1 MLCEDDAMSTHGLL
15 CPTRFVPQILISA
28 VGEEIITLCITFLR
42 SSDYIKNPY
51 LKSSLVTLLFSGT
64 WPIYHLKRGV
74 LGDAL
79 AGSDFANEH
88 LLHAHMKWYIGKES
102 APGWKQAMADSL

>member
-1 MLCEDDAMSTHGLL
+1 M
-15 CPTRFVPQILISA
+15 SA
-28 VGEEIITLCITFLR
+28 VGEELIVLCITFLR
-42 SSDYIKNPY
+42 CSEYVKNPY

-64 WPIYHLKRGV
+64 WPIYHLKRGI

-88 LLHAHMKWYIGKES
+88 LLHALMKWYIGKES
-102 APGWKQAMADSL
+102 F